1 MSEDEADYIQ
11 DSFCVGSDDQSALHP
26 SSSSASEK
34 EEEEESPVRF
44 QMKTRQRKR
53 RVCVLS
59 SEDESCY
66 IESVKSPTT
75 TASVGDRIAGKR
87 HWEQP
92 VNRTGLKNSPPTRV
106 VAADVSS
113 CAAASL
119 PGNRPADS
127 PAIVAS
133 QMSREERLRLQKIRQ
148 EEFRR
153 AHMAGLLDKSLP
165 SAGSSPACQSPAG
178 PQVQADSTI
187 TIVVDTREIASAT
200 VLVSTLRASK
210 GVQVEVCSL
219 PVGNLVLGRR
229 CCVLR
234 RSLADFGSPQNS
246 GRLVDE
252 VRQLFDLYD
261 RPCVLLESGQKVKPG
276 ERPFK
281 RTKHFDLM
289 LAYLT
294 STHAKVLFSQSQG
307 NSAELVLALA
317 RREHQKGM
325 ALASADCLRER
336 NQLVQFY
343 LAFPMVSLATALSL
357 ASAYPSVRAL
367 VNSSAE
373 EIQERTKI
381 SGDRARDILTFCR
394 TSAIL

>member
-1 MSEDEADYIQ
+1 MED
-11 DSFCVGSDDQSALHP
+11 
-26 SSSSASEK
+26 
-34 EEEEESPVRF
+34 SPVRF
-44 QMKTRQRKR
+44 QVKTRQRKR
-53 RVCVLS
+53 RVRVLS
-59 SEDESCY
+59 SEDESCV
-66 IESVKSPTT
+66 IKSVKSPTT
-75 TASVGDRIAGKR
+75 TTTTNVDNRVASKR
-87 HWEQP
+87 RCEQP
-92 VNRTGLKNSPPTRV
+92 TFRAGPKDSPQRV
-106 VAADVSS
+106 MAATSDVSS

-127 PAIVAS
+127 PAIAAS
-133 QMSREERLRLQKIRQ
+133 QMSSREERLRLQKIRQ

-153 AHMAGLLDKSLP
+153 THMACLLDGSPL
-165 SAGSSPACQSPAG
+165 SAGRSSACQSPAV

-187 TIVVDTREIASAT
+187 TIVVDTREIASGT
-200 VLVSTLRASK
+200 VLVSTLRASE
-210 GVQVEVCSL
+210 GVRVEVCSL
-219 PVGNLVLGRR
+219 PVGSLVLGRR

-234 RSLADFGSPQNS
+234 RSLADFGSPQNN

-252 VRQLFDLYD
+252 VRRLFDLYD
-261 RPCVLLESGQKVKPG
+261 RPCVLLESAHRLKPG

-281 RTKHFDLM
+281 RTKYFDLM

-307 NSAELVLALA
+307 NTAELVLALA

-325 ALASADCLRER
+325 ALASADCLRDR

-343 LAFPMVSLATALSL
+343 LAFPMVSLATAISL
-357 ASAYPSVRAL
+357 TSAYPSVRAL

-381 SGDRARDILTFCR
+381 SGARAKDILTFCR